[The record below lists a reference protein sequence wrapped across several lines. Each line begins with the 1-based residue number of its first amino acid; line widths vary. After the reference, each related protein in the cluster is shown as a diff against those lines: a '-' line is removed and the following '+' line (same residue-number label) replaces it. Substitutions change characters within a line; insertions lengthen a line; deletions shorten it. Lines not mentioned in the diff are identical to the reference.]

1 MSTNTLMEVVSAED
15 TTDRQRLFLRYFTA
29 ILIDL
34 VVLNLF
40 AEYWDKVELGGFTVS
55 LAAAVLLQVLLK
67 LTLKLEHMVAD
78 FFNARPGNVARFMR
92 FFSAWLILF
101 LSKFVI
107 LWAINLA
114 FGDEVQFHGALH
126 GVLAFI
132 LVVMAM
138 LVAEEAMVRFYKWLG
153 SGAPEAQAA

>member
-1 MSTNTLMEVVSAED
+1 MSTNTLMEVASAED
-15 TTDRQRLFLRYFTA
+15 TSDRQRLFLRYFTA

-40 AEYWDKVELGGFTVS
+40 AEYWDKVELSGFTVS

-67 LTLKLEHMVAD
+67 LTLKLEHNVAD
-78 FFNARPGNVARFMR
+78 FFNARPGKIARFMR

-107 LWAINLA
+107 LWAVNLA
-114 FGDEVQFHGALH
+114 FGDQVQFHGALH

-153 SGAPEAQAA
+153 NATPEAQAA